1 MPESARPA
9 EPFPERGP
17 LAEGEPPPEG
27 TAPEDVPD
35 RTVTVLAVDGGGIR
49 GLIPALLLADME
61 AEAGLPIASLFDLI
75 AGTSTGGLLT
85 LGLSKPDPGAPGQPQ
100 YSAAEIADL
109 YRIEGPR
116 IFSRSLLKR
125 LWSVGNLLDEKYSD
139 DGLNDVLRRYLGEVR
154 LKEALTN
161 VLVTAYALEER
172 RSYFF
177 KSERARRAI
186 DHDVLMREAAR
197 ATAAAPTYFEPARL
211 YAPPRTLIDGGVYA
225 NNPTMCAFVE
235 ARTLF
240 PEAERFLVVSLGTGE
255 QEEPIPFRKAK
266 DWGLVEW
273 ARPLFDVVL
282 DGVSDTVDYQMR
294 TLLNPRGATPQY
306 IRFQIR
312 LDGASGDLDDAS
324 PDNLR
329 ALERLADDLRQREAE
344 RLRAVC
350 ERLKALRPAGGLG
363 PAAG

>member
-1 MPESARPA
+1 MAEPARPD
-9 EPFPERGP
+9 EPFSNDEPSNDEP
-17 LAEGEPPPEG
+17 LSEETTPAREAE
-27 TAPEDVPD
+27 

-61 AEAGLPIASLFDLI
+61 EEAGQPIAALFDLI
-75 AGTSTGGLLT
+75 AGTSTGGLLA
-85 LGLSKPDPGAPGQPQ
+85 LGLTTPHPEAPGRPQ
-100 YSAAEIADL
+100 YSAAAIADL

-125 LWSVGNLLDEKYSD
+125 VLSVGNLADEKYAD
-139 DGLNDVLRRYLGEVR
+139 DGLNDVLARYFGDAR

-161 VLVTAYALEER
+161 VLVTAYALEKR

-177 KSERARRAI
+177 KSARARRAI
-186 DHDVLMREAAR
+186 AHDVLMREAAR
-197 ATAAAPTYFEPARL
+197 ATAATPTYFEPARL

-240 PEAERFLVVSLGTGE
+240 PEADRFLVVSLGTGE
-255 QEEPIPFRKAK
+255 QNDPISFQKARG
-266 DWGLVEW
+266 WGLVEW

-294 TLLNPRGATPQY
+294 TLLNARGAEPQY
-306 IRFQIR
+306 HRFQIR
-312 LDGASGDLDDAS
+312 LDGTSGALDDAS
-324 PDNLR
+324 PGNLR
-329 ALERLADDLRQREAE
+329 ALERLADRLRQREAE
-344 RLRAVC
+344 RLQAVC

-363 PAAG
+363 PAVG